1 MMTNRSACWLSIL
14 RVPGVAIYGVRA
26 TAFLLLTLVF
36 AVGCAETR
44 HVKSVDKSGF
54 LGEVLYEQLPPGD
67 PSLGEASLRWV
78 DESAKGYK
86 EGKLIVDPVVLYR
99 QPHDVKKE
107 GNPNQDA
114 QELINYFHSKIYEAL
129 SKHFEIVNKPGPQ
142 TYRVQV
148 ALTAYEERWVA
159 LDMIS
164 TAIPQM
170 YLISELKALVTDKP
184 SFVGQAQAEAKIS
197 DSLTGKVVAVAI
209 DRRVG
214 GKTLGKGMSSWADV
228 QHAMDFWA
236 LQLAYRTCVVAG
248 KTDCGEL
255 PKP

>member
-1 MMTNRSACWLSIL
+1 MTKRLSHWDCFSM
-14 RVPGVAIYGVRA
+14 VPGIASGGVRA
-26 TAFLLLTLVF
+26 VAFLFLALVF
-36 AVGCAETR
+36 SVGCAQTR

-54 LGEVLYEQLPPGD
+54 LGEALYEKLTPGD
-67 PSLGEASLRWV
+67 QSIGEASLRWV
-78 DESAKGYK
+78 DDSAKGQK
-86 EGKLIVDPVVLYR
+86 ESKLILDPVVLYR

-142 TYRVQV
+142 TFRVQI

-170 YLISELKALVTDKP
+170 LLVSELKGLVTDKP
-184 SFVGQAQAEAKIS
+184 SFVGQAQAEAKVS
-197 DSLTGKVVAVAI
+197 DSLTGHVVAAAI

-228 QHAMDFWA
+228 KHAMDYWA

-248 KTDCGEL
+248 KTGCGEM
-255 PKP
+255 PKA

>member
-1 MMTNRSACWLSIL
+1 MKTERLAYWLGFL
-14 RVPGVAIYGVRA
+14 RVPDVAVVGVRGM
-26 TAFLLLTLVF
+26 AFLLLAVVF
-36 AVGCAETR
+36 SVGCAETR
-44 HVKSVDKSGF
+44 HAMSVDKSGF
-54 LGEVLYEQLPPGD
+54 LGEALYEKLTPGD
-67 PSLGEASLRWV
+67 PSIGEASLRWV
-78 DESAKGYK
+78 DNSAKGQK
-86 EGKLIVDPVVLYR
+86 ESKVILDPVVLYR

-107 GNPNQDA
+107 GNPNQDV

-170 YLISELKALVTDKP
+170 YLVSELKALITDKP

-197 DSLTGKVVAVAI
+197 ESLTGRVVAAAI

-214 GKTLGKGMSSWADV
+214 GKTWGKGTSSWADV
-228 QHAMDFWA
+228 QHAMDYWA
-236 LQLAYRTCVVAG
+236 LQIGYRVCVVSG
-248 KTDCGEL
+248 KTGCGEV